1 MHEAVKSRLRQLLS
15 EHAKLPVDVTTL
27 DDYSD
32 LYAAGLKSFSVVQLM
47 LAIESEF
54 DIEFPERMLNRRTFA
69 DLATIEAAV
78 RELM

>member
-1 MHEAVKSRLRQLLS
+1 MGEAVKSKLRQLLS
-15 EHAKLPVDVTTL
+15 EHAKLPVDIAEL
-27 DDYSD
+27 DDHSD

-69 DLATIEAAV
+69 DMATIEAAL